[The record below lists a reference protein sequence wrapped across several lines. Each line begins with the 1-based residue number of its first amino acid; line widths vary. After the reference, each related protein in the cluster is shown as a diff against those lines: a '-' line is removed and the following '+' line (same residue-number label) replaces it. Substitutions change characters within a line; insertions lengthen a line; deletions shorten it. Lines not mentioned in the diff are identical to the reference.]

1 MNVTQFL
8 GNIQCTPH
16 MWSHMHKHK
25 KLSNIESNIEFTYIF
40 TTTFIISQPLP
51 QDGEN
56 K

>member
-8 GNIQCTPH
+8 GNIQCTQH
-16 MWSHMHKHK
+16 MWSQQHK